1 MWVRENEMPT
11 PWMRFV
17 IRASIGERFIAFSE
31 EIGANSMSEALDALL
46 QAWGEVTRAEVKSD
60 A

>member
-1 MWVRENEMPT
+1 MPT

-31 EIGANSMSEALDALL
+31 EIGGNSMSEALDALL